1 MIKWLGVSLQLV
13 VKLDLFICWK
23 MWAVGVAA
31 RPSSRID
38 ELVLA
43 GRRLPAST
51 FEMVPDSQ
59 TGVHSTWYFHQL
71 GISLSLVIK
80 L

>member
-1 MIKWLGVSLQLV
+1 MAWCLFAIVCEAGP
-13 VKLDLFICWK
+13 FICWNT
-23 MWAVGVAA
+23 WAVGVAA
-31 RPSSRID
+31 RPSGRID

-43 GRRLPAST
+43 GRSLPAAT
-51 FEMVPDSQ
+51 FEMDPDSQ
-59 TGVHSTWYFHQL
+59 TGVHSTWNFHQL